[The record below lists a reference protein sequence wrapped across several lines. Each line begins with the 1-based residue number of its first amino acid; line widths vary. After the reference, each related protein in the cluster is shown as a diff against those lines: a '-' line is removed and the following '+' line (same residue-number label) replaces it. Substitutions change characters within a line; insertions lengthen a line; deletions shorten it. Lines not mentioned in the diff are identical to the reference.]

1 MNIKVAYLDGLYP
14 VGDFRQAK
22 VNVFPL
28 ALPPALAYDASVG
41 DFVRE
46 LDPHGPAKGGRV
58 GVGFVRAAFEE
69 KERMNSLPEFEVA
82 KSVSMQYIMP
92 SGENCTSR
100 RDTG

>member
-28 ALPPALAYDASVG
+28 ALPPAPLALPATLSPRCARCSAGGASAGSVG

-46 LDPHGPAKGGRV
+46 IDPHGPAKGRRV
-58 GVGFVRAAFEE
+58 WLVLSA
-69 KERMNSLPEFEVA
+69 LPL
-82 KSVSMQYIMP
+82 KK
-92 SGENCTSR
+92 
-100 RDTG
+100 